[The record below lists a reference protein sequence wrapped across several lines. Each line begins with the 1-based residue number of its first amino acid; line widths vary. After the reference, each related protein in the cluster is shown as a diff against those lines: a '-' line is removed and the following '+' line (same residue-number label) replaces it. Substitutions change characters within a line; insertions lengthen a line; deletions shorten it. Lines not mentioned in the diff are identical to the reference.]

1 MTAYALRKHSSE
13 YKPIFF
19 ACDWDSFTEDS
30 FSLCEGVW
38 VDGVSSNNMT
48 DIRRAEKTL
57 FVVEHKFR
65 KPISVASE
73 NSRTGDM
80 SLQLATIKDCSAHC
94 DTSFPL
100 SFGDFVPQLFPI
112 TEEVAFD
119 KLERDILE
127 RSAVSVDKALNY
139 LFEEIENRLYHKE
152 YDFCKRFLDRVDV
165 EKHDMHVLIGLL
177 TVSLPWRK
185 TLFYRDSLYEKV
197 KEVVYRKY
205 SAERAKRILVGL
217 E

>member
-19 ACDWDSFTEDS
+19 ACDWDSFAENIS
-30 FSLCEGVW
+30 PSLKCVW

-48 DIRRAEKTL
+48 DIQSAGKTWFVAERE
-57 FVVEHKFR
+57 FH
-65 KPISVASE
+65 KPISAASKD
-73 NSRTGDM
+73 NRTDDR
-80 SLQLATIKDCSAHC
+80 SFRQVTVEDRVHC

-100 SFGDFVPQLFPI
+100 NFGDFVPQIFPI

-152 YDFCKRFLDRVDV
+152 YDFCNRFLDRVDV